1 MSIPTINSRSDTGK
15 VFLEDQKIRY
25 VVNAVEVLVIDLPA
39 IRIIGE
45 YTTIHALHKN
55 EWFLV
60 VVLEREEMF
69 QISMYAEGMN
79 EILTHLCATLNT
91 DFTLLL
97 EDERAFK
104 SNVIWPEKLAGK
116 DLYDLKII
124 ESKKW
129 FDRFRVRMGFGN
141 PVELV
146 LRDEVREGLGLG

>member
-15 VFLEDQKIRY
+15 VFLDDQKIRY
-25 VVNAVEVLVIDLPA
+25 VVNAVEVLQIDIAA
-39 IRIIGE
+39 IRVIGE

-60 VVLEREEMF
+60 LVLAGEEMF

-79 EILTHLCATLNT
+79 EVLTHLSNTLHS
-91 DFTLLL
+91 DFALLL

-116 DLYDLKII
+116 ELYELKII

-146 LRDEVREGLGLG
+146 LRDEVRLELG